1 MPSLDPVP
9 AFEALAHESRLA
21 VLRLLI
27 PVGPEGLS
35 AGEIS
40 RRVGLP
46 PNALTFHLS
55 RLVQADLVIARR
67 SGRQIFYAVRYER
80 LNTLVRFLIE
90 DCCASAP
97 SGCLP
102 GCPLK
107 LPDEGPELKSK
118 PSCRGSKKDRRR

>member
-1 MPSLDPVP
+1 MRSLDPVP

-35 AGEIS
+35 AGDIS
-40 RRVGLP
+40 QRVGLP

-67 SGRQIFYAVRYER
+67 MGRQIFYAVRYER
-80 LNTLVRFLIE
+80 LTALVRFLIE

-102 GCPLK
+102 GCPTNLFGERVDVK
-107 LPDEGPELKSK
+107 AKS
-118 PSCRGSKKDRRR
+118 SCRDSKD